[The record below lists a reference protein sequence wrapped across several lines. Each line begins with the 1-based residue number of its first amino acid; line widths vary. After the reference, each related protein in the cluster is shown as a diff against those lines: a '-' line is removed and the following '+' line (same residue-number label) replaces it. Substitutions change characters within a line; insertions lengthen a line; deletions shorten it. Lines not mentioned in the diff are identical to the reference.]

1 MHHFSWRSVFVNA
14 DYFASSSRYSTQSG
28 TAWTGL
34 DLDVNASRQTELV
47 QRINRL
53 VGGLNDIDQP
63 LVSPDLE
70 LLARFL
76 VDMRRTV
83 HREFLNARRQ
93 RNRSGYLGSRTLRGL
108 DDFESGDIEKAEVE
122 ALKANSYALSS
133 GHGRSSL
140 VFLIENRSQN
150 LGRYLFEVGGL
161 HRVGCTAL
169 GE

>member
-70 LLARFL
+70 LFPRLL
-76 VDMRRTV
+76 VDVRASKNRIP
-83 HREFLNARRQ
+83 FDASRQ
-93 RNRSGYLGSRTLRGL
+93 RNRPVDDRLGSLCRI
-108 DDFESGDIEKAEVE
+108 DDF
-122 ALKANSYALSS
+122 
-133 GHGRSSL
+133 
-140 VFLIENRSQN
+140 
-150 LGRYLFEVGGL
+150 LG
-161 HRVGCTAL
+161 
-169 GE
+169 